1 MDDLNDFDD
10 LEPTYQVFRRRT
22 PPLPL
27 VLPVI
32 MLIVVVAVVSGL
44 VLGGVIRGGE
54 IREGPSGTST
64 TQPTV
69 LIAP

>member
-1 MDDLNDFDD
+1 MADLDDFDE

-22 PPLPL
+22 PPFSL

-32 MLIVVVAVVSGL
+32 VLIVIVAVVSGL
-44 VLGGVIRGGE
+44 VLGGVIQGSK
-54 IREGPSGTST
+54 IREGPGGTST
-64 TQPTV
+64 TQPTI

>member
-1 MDDLNDFDD
+1 MDELDDFDE

-22 PPLPL
+22 PPFSL
-27 VLPVI
+27 VLPVV
-32 MLIVVVAVVSGL
+32 MLIIVVAVVSGL
-44 VLGGVIRGGE
+44 VLGGIIQGSE
-54 IREGPSGTST
+54 IREGPSAPST